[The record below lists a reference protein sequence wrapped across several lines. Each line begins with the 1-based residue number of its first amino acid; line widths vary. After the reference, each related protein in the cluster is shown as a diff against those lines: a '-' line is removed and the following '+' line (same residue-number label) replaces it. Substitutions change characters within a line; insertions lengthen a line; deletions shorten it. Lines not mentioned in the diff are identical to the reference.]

1 MVGLL
6 VKSAQAFGVDH
17 EDMLVI
23 LGMYGL
29 IPDPKPFG
37 ARVDSGAHAE
47 ALALIE
53 NDSVKQV
60 AFSSSIQASDGD
72 DAKRSRKAVK
82 ELFSLWREFVN

>member
-6 VKSAQAFGVDH
+6 VESAQAFGVDH

-37 ARVDSGAHAE
+37 ARVDSGADAE
-47 ALALIE
+47 TLALVE

-72 DAKRSRKAVK
+72 DAKRS
-82 ELFSLWREFVN
+82 